1 MYLLF
6 YFILLLHP
14 VSFTALMSGM
24 HFSGESRPRI
34 YAELR
39 PPAGSEA
46 DAGDEGEEAEREL
59 VALAGARLIAG
70 DIAALILRDGHR
82 LVGRG
87 VAHAVPAEADADVGN
102 LSCEFHNVFVL

>member
-1 MYLLF
+1 MFLSC
-6 YFILLLHP
+6 I
-14 VSFTALMSGM
+14 FTAHRCGVD
-24 HFSGESRPRI
+24 FRAENRVRI

>member
-1 MYLLF
+1 
-6 YFILLLHP
+6 
-14 VSFTALMSGM
+14 MSGG
-24 HFSGESRPRI
+24 HFLGENRPRI

-59 VALAGARLIAG
+59 VALG
-70 DIAALILRDGHR
+70 AALLVADRRAVVVPRDGHR

-87 VAHAVPAEADADVGN
+87 VAHAVPAEADGDVGN
-102 LSCEFHNVFVL
+102 LCCEFHNVFVL